1 MVLTLTFIRHRGG
14 QEMSFIQAV
23 NVQALEKG
31 LGGGGGGGGEGAV
44 FLPYQGVCNSKD
56 ETNQSLFRTSV

>member
-1 MVLTLTFIRHRGG
+1 MTLTLTFIRHQGG

-31 LGGGGGGGGEGAV
+31 LGEGGGEGAV

>member
-1 MVLTLTFIRHRGG
+1 MALTLTFIRHRGG

-31 LGGGGGGGGEGAV
+31 LGGGEGAV